1 MTMNER
7 RAEIMRILTA
17 RRSITMPELARTFQV
32 TTRTIQNDVVAL
44 TVDYP
49 LETQQ
54 GKGGC
59 VKVAQWYHPHRNI
72 LSGEQQRVL
81 AEIICR
87 TFNLKGKAFCA
98 SRQIQEDILLPIV
111 QEVYD
116 NGAEVERILV
126 QPDNVLEF
134 ILEDGNVITRT
145 WKAHS
150 RRESWT
156 PEKREQARQKM
167 MRYHSERR
175 ACANE

>member
-17 RRSITMPELARTFQV
+17 RRSITMPELARRFQV

-72 LSGEQQRVL
+72 LSGEQQCVI
-81 AEIICR
+81 AEIMQ
-87 TFNLKGKAFCA
+87 TA
-98 SRQIQEDILLPIV
+98 SEQQAQVLREMLLEYGSPKTRQTLQE
-111 QEVYD
+111 
-116 NGAEVERILV
+116 GF
-126 QPDNVLEF
+126 NVL
-134 ILEDGNVITRT
+134 
-145 WKAHS
+145 
-150 RRESWT
+150 
-156 PEKREQARQKM
+156 
-167 MRYHSERR
+167 
-175 ACANE
+175 

>member
-59 VKVAQWYHPHRNI
+59 VRVAQWYHPHRNI

-81 AEIICR
+81 AEIMKKEI
-87 TFNLKGKAFCA
+87 
-98 SRQIQEDILLPIV
+98 SRARWRNIPVRHFTEDCK
-111 QEVYD
+111 EV
-116 NGAEVERILV
+116 
-126 QPDNVLEF
+126 
-134 ILEDGNVITRT
+134 
-145 WKAHS
+145 
-150 RRESWT
+150 
-156 PEKREQARQKM
+156 
-167 MRYHSERR
+167 R
-175 ACANE
+175 A

>member
-17 RRSITMPELARTFQV
+17 RRSITMPARTFQV

-54 GKGGC
+54 GNGGC

-81 AEIICR
+81 AEIMQTASEQQAQVLR
-87 TFNLKGKAFCA
+87 EMLLEYGSPKTRQTLQEGFN
-98 SRQIQEDILLPIV
+98 V
-111 QEVYD
+111 Q
-116 NGAEVERILV
+116 
-126 QPDNVLEF
+126 
-134 ILEDGNVITRT
+134 
-145 WKAHS
+145 
-150 RRESWT
+150 
-156 PEKREQARQKM
+156 
-167 MRYHSERR
+167 
-175 ACANE
+175 